1 MISHKAGSSPLLP
14 NEGRG
19 DAETD
24 CLDIFQIAQCS
35 PSRPGPSPRDSCT
48 QGTLFTEI
56 STSLCKCIYSTITSS
71 SQIFWR
77 CPSPSPLHRRT
88 LLCLK
93 KEQRTRSPP
102 EQYPCSLD
110 RYLRENLRLLKL

>member
-1 MISHKAGSSPLLP
+1 MISYEAGSSPSPP

-48 QGTLFTEI
+48 QGTLLTEI
-56 STSLCKCIYSTITSS
+56 STGPCRPVYGATTLFPSVLGVPFPRPSLQNCIAVLAGEAEHRMS
-71 SQIFWR
+71 SQM
-77 CPSPSPLHRRT
+77 PLLSKH
-88 LLCLK
+88 LK
-93 KEQRTRSPP
+93 GNQRA
-102 EQYPCSLD
+102 
-110 RYLRENLRLLKL
+110 LKL